1 MVARSLACVVL
12 SLALAACGAASG
24 GADGGGGG
32 KTCTTSSDCG
42 GGAYCAG
49 TSHACATPNA
59 FTEGAGTCHLACGS
73 TPGCC
78 HSAADCRGLDCRSD
92 GTCAPQNFACA
103 NPTCPGGCTS
113 MGVPDQICPV
123 CVCAACP

>member
-1 MVARSLACVVL
+1 MRTLAGVV
-12 SLALAACGAASG
+12 LALALTACGAGSG
-24 GADGGGGG
+24 ATDGGGG
-32 KTCTTSSDCG
+32 KACTTSTDCG
-42 GGAYCAG
+42 MGAYCAG
-49 TSHACATPNA
+49 TSRACPGASVPS
-59 FTEGAGTCHLACGS
+59 FTEGAGSCHLACGS

-92 GTCAPQNFACA
+92 GSCAPQNFACA
-103 NPTCPGGCTS
+103 SPTCPSGCTS